1 MAQIVHGQQRDRFAC
16 ERRRQVPAH
25 AIGVL
30 RIGSPAFEIALVAVE
45 RFADRK
51 RAVRVI
57 GAGLT
62 ACQRPGHVD
71 CLPVGQDV
79 LAVRGFKIVGQ
90 PDALDPVHT
99 LAGATCGP

>member
-1 MAQIVHGQQRDRFAC
+1 
-16 ERRRQVPAH
+16 
-25 AIGVL
+25 
-30 RIGSPAFEIALVAVE
+30 EIALVAVE
-45 RFADRK
+45 CFADRK

-62 ACQRPGHVD
+62 ACQRPRHVD

-90 PDALDPVHT
+90 PDALDPVRT
-99 LAGATCGP
+99 LAGAGRWRFRAWRRAASASPVSHEMSRIAESIRWTVMECYREN